1 MKKKRVY
8 CSYCGAPVTVR
19 FIDEKY
25 RDFCESCK
33 TTFYE
38 NPLPVASCIVINEK
52 REVLLVQRKND
63 PYKNMW
69 CLPIGFAETGES
81 IEQAALRELKEEA
94 GVTGQIVRIIDVDT
108 VSNYFY
114 GDLAIITFEV
124 KQLSHE
130 VKAGDDA
137 LDAKFFPLTNYPP
150 LAWES
155 NEKAIKRF
163 IEIYKDV
170 WSMIDSLNIIHPT
183 IATHHDIPQEKSKQY
198 QLISTIIASMI
209 ESEIEVFHALW
220 QNEIPKY
227 NDSNYLLL
235 LSIHQKALET
245 IKLWLTRS
253 RVWKNFRE
261 FTTIGMQLK
270 KHNVPLKDILTAIAI
285 SRKSIW
291 VRVIEKNILHSP
303 LDIYT
308 ALEIN
313 NRIIL
318 FYDKITY
325 FLMKGYEHT
334 HEK

>member
-1 MKKKRVY
+1 MKKKRIY
-8 CSYCGAPVTVR
+8 CSFCGAPVTVR

-25 RDFCESCK
+25 RDYCENCN

-38 NPLPVASCIVINEK
+38 NPLPVASSIVINEK

-94 GVTGQIVRIIDVDT
+94 GVTGEIVRIIDVDT

-124 KQLSHE
+124 KQLTPQI
-130 VKAGDDA
+130 KAGDDA
-137 LDAKFFPLTNYPP
+137 LDAQFFPLTTHPP

-155 NEKAIKRF
+155 NEKALQKF

-170 WSMIDSLNIIHPT
+170 WAMIDSLKFIHPT
-183 IATHHDIPQEKSKQY
+183 ITTHHDIPTEKSKQY
-198 QLISTIIASMI
+198 QLISTIIANMI
-209 ESEIEVFHALW
+209 ESDIELFKLRW
-220 QNEIPKY
+220 QDEVPRYDDN
-227 NDSNYLLL
+227 NYTLL

-245 IKLWLTRS
+245 IKLWLTGG

-261 FTTIGMQLK
+261 FSIVGSQLK
-270 KHNVPLKDILTAIAI
+270 KHNVPLKDILSAIAI

-291 VRVIEKNILHSP
+291 VQVIEKNILHSP
-303 LDIYT
+303 LEIYT

-334 HEK
+334 A

>member
-1 MKKKRVY
+1 MKKQRIF
-8 CSYCGAPVTVR
+8 CSFCGAPITVK

-25 RDFCESCK
+25 RDHCDNCN

-38 NPLPVASCIVINEK
+38 NPLPVASCIVINDN
-52 REVLLVQRKND
+52 REVLLVQRKHD

-94 GVTGQIVRIIDVDT
+94 GVAGEIVRIIDVDT
-108 VSNYFY
+108 VANYFY

-124 KQLSHE
+124 KQLSPTI
-130 VKAGDDA
+130 KAGDDA
-137 LDAKFFPLTNYPP
+137 LDAKFFPLSNYPP

-155 NEKAIKRF
+155 NEKALKKF
-163 IEIYKDV
+163 IETYRNV
-170 WSMIDSLNIIHPT
+170 WAMIDSLKVIQPGIT
-183 IATHHDIPQEKSKQY
+183 THHDIPKEKSKQY
-198 QLISTIIASMI
+198 ELITSIIASLI
-209 ESEIEVFHALW
+209 ESNIELFYSQW
-220 QNEIPKY
+220 DREIPKY
-227 NDSNYLLL
+227 DSSHYALL
-235 LSIHQKALET
+235 LSIHQKALQT
-245 IKLWLTRS
+245 IKLWLTGN

-261 FTTIGMQLK
+261 FSILGMQLK
-270 KHNVPLKDILTAIAI
+270 KEDVSLKDILSAIAI

-291 VRVIEKNILHSP
+291 VQIIEKNILHSP
-303 LDIYT
+303 LEIYT

-325 FLMKGYEHT
+325 FIIKGYEHLI
-334 HEK
+334 